1 MMNNLNNLMDIYQ
14 RLKQNPMQV
23 LSQRFNIPQNIDLNN
38 PNAIVQY
45 LLNSG
50 QVSQSQ
56 VNQVMGMRNDP
67 MIKNIFGIH

>member
-1 MMNNLNNLMDIYQ
+1 MMNNLNNLMGIYQ
-14 RLKQNPMQV
+14 QLRQNPMQV

-38 PNAIVQY
+38 PNAIVQH

-56 VNQVMGMRNDP
+56 VNRVMGMRNDP
-67 MIKNIFGIH
+67 WIKNMFGIH